1 MSWIQR
7 QSSSHSV
14 QLAATA
20 ILSGAAV
27 AGVILGY
34 QSVRRKAAIRK
45 LKSSIP
51 SLEEEDVQKVS
62 VAGSFAA
69 CWLCLAS
76 TMLTDQG
83 K

>member
-1 MSWIQR
+1 
-7 QSSSHSV
+7 V

-20 ILSGAAV
+20 VLSGAAV

-51 SLEEEDVQKVS
+51 TLEEEDVQKVS
-62 VAGSFAA
+62 VAGIFRG
-69 CWLCLAS
+69 
-76 TMLTDQG
+76 MLVVFTSMVLIDQG